1 MTLPAMTSMK
11 PQAQAAR
18 VAQQLQ
24 QSNVTLQASNQVPS
38 LPDFG
43 TIDLTKLSYVNYDF
57 NQSYYESSDY
67 SYLNGSF
74 PSSYFTNDT
83 ASTEEKKDEVEAR

>member
-1 MTLPAMTSMK
+1 MKLPAKTSKK
-11 PQAQAAR
+11 PQAQAVKA
-18 VAQQLQ
+18 VQPIQ
-24 QSNVTLQASNQVPS
+24 QSNVTPPASNQAPP

-74 PSSYFTNDT
+74 TSSYFPKDT
-83 ASTEEKKDEVEAR
+83 ESSEEKKDEIDMH

>member
-1 MTLPAMTSMK
+1 MTLPATSSMK
-11 PQAQAAR
+11 PLAQAAQKSN
-18 VAQQLQ
+18 ATLQ
-24 QSNVTLQASNQVPS
+24 VQASNQVPS

-43 TIDLTKLSYVNYDF
+43 VIDLTKLSYVNYDF

-74 PSSYFTNDT
+74 TSSYFTKDSE
-83 ASTEEKKDEVEAR
+83 STEEKKDEVEPR